1 MQSASMIWVLMI
13 ASILKDAKQLSW
25 CILTSKILQVFWLVV
40 YMRACDAAGQSEGLQ
55 LCQNPDLEEGN

>member
-1 MQSASMIWVLMI
+1 MI
-13 ASILKDAKQLSW
+13 ALILKDTKQLSW
-25 CILTSKILQVFWLVV
+25 CILTSKILQLFWLVV